1 MNQRGQTAYDYLLG
15 IVLLLVAII
24 TALSLF
30 PQVFGPFVDPVSA
43 DKEKMADRV
52 AEEILEDNA
61 TVAGDR
67 TLNVS
72 GLDGDDDYVEG
83 LKKRAG
89 VNEYRSLNITVQTR
103 TKTIAQAGDE
113 RRGNEPSATTVRTV
127 RTTGGPCEHGCQ
139 LVVWVW

>member
-24 TALSLF
+24 TVLSLF

-43 DKEKMADRV
+43 DQEKMADRV
-52 AEEILEDNA
+52 AAEVLDDNA

-72 GLDGDDDYVEG
+72 SLDGNDAYVQR
-83 LKKRAG
+83 LKERAG
-89 VNEYRSLNITVQTR
+89 VSEYRSLNITVQTG
-103 TKTIAQAGDE
+103 TTTVVQAGDA
-113 RRGNEPSATTVRTV
+113 RRGAEPSATTVRTV
-127 RTTGGPCEHGCQ
+127 RTVDGPCEYGCQ
-139 LVVWVW
+139 LVVRVW